1 MAVPPYNTVSSSID
15 GKNIN
20 FSHCSAG
27 LQVLREWEGLQ
38 VLREREGLQVL
49 REREGLQVLR
59 EREGLQV
66 LRGREGLQVLRE
78 REGLQVLR
86 EREGFR
92 NLCLSITELRV
103 FRRHWVSQTARWSD
117 QTH

>member
-1 MAVPPYNTVSSSID
+1 MAVPLHNTVSSSID

-27 LQVLREWEGLQ
+27 LQVLRE
-38 VLREREGLQVL
+38 
-49 REREGLQVLR
+49 
-59 EREGLQV
+59 
-66 LRGREGLQVLRE
+66 
-78 REGLQVLR
+78 
-86 EREGFR
+86 REGFK

-103 FRRHWVSQTARWSD
+103 FRRHWISQTARRSD